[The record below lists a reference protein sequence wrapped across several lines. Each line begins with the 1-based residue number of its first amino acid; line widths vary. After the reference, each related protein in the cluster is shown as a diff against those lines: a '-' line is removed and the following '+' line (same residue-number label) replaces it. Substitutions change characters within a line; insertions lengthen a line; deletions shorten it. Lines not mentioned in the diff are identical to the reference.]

1 MFWPAW
7 PRIPAA
13 TDGKYL
19 RVPIQ
24 IGDRDALIVVDV
36 QNDFLPGGALAVAEG
51 DRIFDPLR
59 RLMPL
64 FRRVYAT
71 RDWHPKNHGGF
82 QAQGGPWPY
91 HCLQD
96 SPGAQFSPK
105 LQTRHVDVVISKGID
120 PKTEGYSGFDGTDL
134 AQRLRDDNV
143 SRIFVAGLATDYCV
157 RATALEARRQG
168 LDVAVVTDAIAAV
181 KVKPD
186 DERKALDEMQAAGCT
201 LVSSAEIIGAVR

>member
-1 MFWPAW
+1 
-7 PRIPAA
+7 
-13 TDGKYL
+13 
-19 RVPIQ
+19 VSIQ

-51 DRIFDPLR
+51 DRIFEPLR

-64 FRRVYAT
+64 FGRVYAT

-105 LQTRHVDVVISKGID
+105 LETQHVDVVISKGID

-134 AQRLRDDNV
+134 AQRLRDDHV
-143 SRIFVAGLATDYCV
+143 SRVFVAGLATDYCV

-168 LDVAVVTDAIAAV
+168 LDVVVVTDAIAAV

-186 DERKALDEMQAAGCT
+186 DEHKALDEMQAAGCT
-201 LVSSAEIIGAVR
+201 LASSKETIETVR